1 MKTPTFLLLVASLS
15 QTTSGFNP
23 LFTSHA
29 RITSSALHSSN
40 LDRNNNRET
49 SLVNDNFIQE
59 QFESKRGNVDGRV
72 REETSSDSARVLG
85 PMDVLIYDTTLR
97 GEF

>member
-1 MKTPTFLLLVASLS
+1 MKAPTFLLLVASLS

-23 LFTSHA
+23 LFTSQT

-40 LDRNNNRET
+40 LDRNNNAET
-49 SLVNDNFIQE
+49 SVVNDSFIQE
-59 QFESKRGNVDGRV
+59 EFESKRGNVDGRV
-72 REETSSDSARVLG
+72 KEVPSSGSKRVLG

-97 GEF
+97 GEL